1 MFERFSAEPLNQ
13 NVNSSWKFDN
23 TNVTGSENVKTRNFN
38 FTKTA
43 LVMQYIL
50 KRITLTHFQLRII
63 EFLLTIWL
71 KLSINIPAAVQV
83 ISDISH
89 SQNRFTN

>member
-23 TNVTGSENVKTRNFN
+23 TNVNGSENVKTRNFN